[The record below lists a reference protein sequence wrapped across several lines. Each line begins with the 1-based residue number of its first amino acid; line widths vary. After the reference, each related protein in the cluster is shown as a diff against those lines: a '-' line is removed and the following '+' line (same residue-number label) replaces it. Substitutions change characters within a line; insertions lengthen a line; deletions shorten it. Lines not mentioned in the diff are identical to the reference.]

1 MDSIQRRTYDHIHY
15 GTPIHNSNYAVSA
28 DMLARDYV
36 EDRIES
42 YDCVEARISPR
53 ALRFVWKS
61 Q

>member
-42 YDCVEARISPR
+42 YAYMEARVPTR
-53 ALRFVWKS
+53 TLRFVWKS
-61 Q
+61 